1 MNGTKRTAPPSVTH
15 NNPNISLSQGAQQGS
30 PTRTDPPQ
38 RKRPEAPLPLH
49 TVMTQADFLAS
60 YRAPLIAAVAES
72 APPIYQGPV
81 SLPSARLGLLLRKPL
96 GAQRLAILAAACGL
110 RGQRPTKDVHTGTII
125 DPGWRRSAGLGLI
138 FEMGTGK
145 TYCALAAL
153 AMADDE
159 VMRRPSPP
167 DRRPEKAQFFPVVVL
182 CPPIIQEKWARE
194 AAITLPSARSVILR
208 PITTREEAAAF
219 RSFDPSFHGK
229 KLSAIGVCDRIAR
242 RIQLELAQWRVA
254 RDKAL
259 SQGKRPPM
267 KPCHTIVISQSTAK
281 FGVPWTPIYVLR
293 VLRETCDDIDPA
305 TGQEVTKVRG
315 QRDPETSALITV
327 PCCPHC
333 YTPVAEDERRANAR
347 ERRAKK
353 AKKANKTRNE
363 EVSGEPSS
371 SGGHAE
377 ADVIEGDDELE
388 SIGGLG
394 EDLPY
399 LTEAD
404 LLGIGRTRSK
414 HTCTV
419 CGSALW
425 QNIPEG
431 ARWQATSP
439 PLEGDVRH
447 VSLLPIPDCSHRI
460 PGLVSTANRRY
471 PIADYLRRRHRGL
484 FRTLIADE
492 AHQYQGAG
500 TAQGFAA
507 ASLVDACGP
516 QGSAIALTGTLFG
529 GYSSTLFW
537 MLWRLMPSI
546 RVHFGYDEVAR
557 WVGRYGLRQ
566 KTIKVEE
573 PGGGYGRATGWRSK
587 RKDATPRYRELPG
600 ISPLVLNLL
609 LPHCLFMDL
618 ADVAPN
624 LPSYREEVV
633 TSPLGP
639 DLEQEY
645 QRFQREATDRLK
657 AQLQLGDNSG
667 TSSWFHSLLIWPNL
681 PCQEVIARAKRTGV
695 ELGHAHALSASTIY
709 PKEHALLDLV
719 RRERAEGRRCLIYV
733 EHTGEHDLLPR
744 LTQLL
749 QDDDVAWRAEDP
761 DDHPGM
767 PLRVVTMRSE
777 SVSSSQREAWLAR
790 QVEAGCDVLLCHSGL
805 VEVGLDLLAFPT
817 ILVYEIIFST
827 TRWRQAIRR
836 SWRPGQ
842 TQEVRVIQ
850 LTYEQTMEAR
860 GLTLIA
866 TKAISSLMVEGKMP
880 SAALN
885 EHAQNSATTNLIMEL
900 YEQVVAE
907 VEDVKHGDHCEL
919 QSDSAVAEALRATFL
934 ALNRVEQEAEQ
945 YIGEADPSG
954 EEETEDEALLDSA
967 QVVQSAHAPLVQEAI
982 ADNNAGWADVP
993 AQIRASAPL
1002 TGQHLTMADLWSV
1015 PSNAANAAPDNITRA
1030 GTTGKAASA
1039 LSANP
1044 AVSGQRSVSWEEM
1057 RTRLQQET
1065 AARRAKRRHS
1075 SSKPAMPAA
1084 ESSDLWAMS
1093 PALSSSASSPKP
1105 SEPLMEPPSPL
1116 QTASDVPGR
1125 EPSRTSLSPET
1136 ASTDASRIPHAQQPT
1151 EESPVEESVEGHAS
1165 TDAGNAPD
1173 ASDSPTQG
1181 DVGQLS
1187 LFG

>member
-1 MNGTKRTAPPSVTH
+1 MTGTSRIAPPSVTQH
-15 NNPNISLSQGAQQGS
+15 SPDVSTAQSQGAQPVS
-30 PTRTDPPQ
+30 SARSDPPQ
-38 RKRPEAPLPLH
+38 RKRPEAPLPPH
-49 TVMTQADFLAS
+49 TVMTQVDFLAS

-72 APPIYQGPV
+72 APPVYRGPA

-110 RGQRPTKDVHTGTII
+110 RGQRPAKDKDARAGAIT

-159 VMRRPSPP
+159 VTRHPSPP
-167 DRRPEKAQFFPVVVL
+167 DQHPEKARFFPAVIL
-182 CPPIIQEKWARE
+182 CPPIMQEKWARE
-194 AAITLPSARSVILR
+194 AAITLPTARPVILR

-219 RSFDPSFHGK
+219 RRFDPSFSGK

-242 RIQLELAQWRVA
+242 RIQLELAQWRVT

-259 SQGKRPPM
+259 AQGKRPPI
-267 KPCHTIVISQSTAK
+267 KPCHTVVISQSTAK
-281 FGVPWTPIYVLR
+281 FGVPWTPVYVLR
-293 VLRETCDDIDPA
+293 VLRETYEEIDSA
-305 TGQEVTKVRG
+305 TGREVTKVHG
-315 QRDPETSALITV
+315 QRDPETGNLITV

-333 YTPVAEDERRANAR
+333 YTPIAEDERHANTR

-353 AKKANKTRNE
+353 AKKARREEATRE
-363 EVSGEPSS
+363 STASGSQVE
-371 SGGHAE
+371 
-377 ADVIEGDDELE
+377 VIEGDDELE
-388 SIGGLG
+388 GLG
-394 EDLPY
+394 DLDEDLPY
-399 LTEAD
+399 LSEAD

-431 ARWQATSP
+431 ARWQATPP
-439 PLEGDVRH
+439 PLDGDVRP
-447 VSLLPIPDCSHRI
+447 VSPLPIPDRRRRI

-471 PIADYLRRRHRGL
+471 PIADYLRKRYRGL
-484 FRTLIADE
+484 FHTLIADE

-500 TAQGFAA
+500 TAQGYAA

-516 QGSAIALTGTLFG
+516 QGTAIALTGTLFG

-537 MLWRLMPSI
+537 MLWRLMPSV
-546 RVHFGYDEVAR
+546 RAHFGYDEVAR

-573 PGGGYGRATGWRSK
+573 PGGGSGRSTGWRSK

-600 ISPLVLNLL
+600 ISPLILNLL

-624 LPSYREEVV
+624 LPAYREEVV
-633 TSPLGP
+633 TIPLGSE
-639 DLEQEY
+639 LAQEY
-645 QRFQREATDRLK
+645 QRFQHEATDRLK

-681 PCQEVIARAKRTGV
+681 PCQEIVARAKRTGV
-695 ELGHAHALSASTIY
+695 ELGRAPALPARTIY
-709 PKEHALLDLV
+709 PKERALLDLV
-719 RRERAEGRRCLIYV
+719 RRERAESRRCLIYV

-749 QDDDVAWRAEDP
+749 QDDDAAWRAEDP
-761 DDHPGM
+761 DDHPGT

-777 SVSSSQREAWLAR
+777 SVASSQREAWLAK

-907 VEDVKHGDHCEL
+907 V
-919 QSDSAVAEALRATFL
+919 
-934 ALNRVEQEAEQ
+934 
-945 YIGEADPSG
+945 
-954 EEETEDEALLDSA
+954 
-967 QVVQSAHAPLVQEAI
+967 
-982 ADNNAGWADVP
+982 
-993 AQIRASAPL
+993 
-1002 TGQHLTMADLWSV
+1002 
-1015 PSNAANAAPDNITRA
+1015 
-1030 GTTGKAASA
+1030 GT
-1039 LSANP
+1039 
-1044 AVSGQRSVSWEEM
+1044 W
-1057 RTRLQQET
+1057 RT
-1065 AARRAKRRHS
+1065 
-1075 SSKPAMPAA
+1075 
-1084 ESSDLWAMS
+1084 W
-1093 PALSSSASSPKP
+1093 
-1105 SEPLMEPPSPL
+1105 
-1116 QTASDVPGR
+1116 R
-1125 EPSRTSLSPET
+1125 EPE
-1136 ASTDASRIPHAQQPT
+1136 
-1151 EESPVEESVEGHAS
+1151 
-1165 TDAGNAPD
+1165 
-1173 ASDSPTQG
+1173 
-1181 DVGQLS
+1181 
-1187 LFG
+1187 

>member
-1 MNGTKRTAPPSVTH
+1 MNGTRRISPPSVTSFTQ
-15 NNPNISLSQGAQQGS
+15 NNPAMSQSQSQCAHEVS
-30 PTRTDPPQ
+30 PARTDPPQ
-38 RKRPEAPLPLH
+38 RKRPEAPLPPH

-72 APPIYQGPV
+72 APPVYQGPA
-81 SLPSARLGLLLRKPL
+81 SLPSARLGVLLRKPL
-96 GAQRLAILAAACGL
+96 GAQRMAILAAACGL
-110 RGQRPTKDVHTGTII
+110 RGQRPTKDLHTGTIV
-125 DPGWRRSAGLGLI
+125 DPGWRRSRGLGLI

-159 VMRRPSPP
+159 VTRHPSPP
-167 DRRPEKAQFFPVVVL
+167 DRRPEKTRFFPAVVL
-182 CPPIIQEKWARE
+182 CPPIMQEKWARE
-194 AAITLPSARSVILR
+194 ATMTLPSAPAVILR
-208 PITTREEAAAF
+208 PISTREEATAF
-219 RSFDPSFHGK
+219 RRFDPSFHGK

-242 RIQLELAQWRVA
+242 RIQLELAQWRIA
-254 RDKAL
+254 RDRAL
-259 SQGKRPPM
+259 AQGKRPPM
-267 KPCHTIVISQSTAK
+267 KPCHTVVISQSTAK
-281 FGVPWTPIYVLR
+281 FGVPWTPVYVLR
-293 VLRETCDDIDPA
+293 VLRETYVEVDPE
-305 TGQEVTKVRG
+305 TGQQVIKVRG
-315 QRDPETSALITV
+315 QREPETGALITV

-333 YTPVAEDERRANAR
+333 YTPVAEDERHANAR

-353 AKKANKTRNE
+353 AKKANKTSNE
-363 EVSGEPSS
+363 TVSGELAGLAASDR
-371 SGGHAE
+371 HAE
-377 ADVIEGDDELE
+377 AEVIEGDDDLE
-388 SIGGLG
+388 SMGGLG

-399 LTEAD
+399 LSEAD

-414 HTCTV
+414 HTCTI

-431 ARWQATSP
+431 AHWQATP
-439 PLEGDVRH
+439 PPMEGDMRA
-447 VSLLPIPDCSHRI
+447 VSPLPLPDRRRRI
-460 PGLVSTANRRY
+460 PGLMSTANRRY
-471 PIADYLRRRHRGL
+471 PIADYLRKRYRGL

-500 TAQGFAA
+500 TAQGYAA

-516 QGSAIALTGTLFG
+516 QGTAIALTGTLFS

-546 RVHFGYDEVAR
+546 RAHFGYDEVTR

-573 PGGGYGRATGWRSK
+573 PGGGYGRSTGWRSK

-600 ISPLVLNLL
+600 ISPLILNLL

-624 LPSYREEVV
+624 LPAYREEVV
-633 TSPLGP
+633 TIPLGP

-645 QRFQREATDRLK
+645 QQFQREATDRLK

-667 TSSWFHSLLIWPNL
+667 TSSWFHGLLIWPNL
-681 PCQEVIARAKRTGV
+681 PCQEVVARARRTGV
-695 ELGHAHALSASTIY
+695 ELGRAPALPAHTIY
-709 PKEHALLDLV
+709 PKERALLEVV
-719 RRERAEGRRCLIYV
+719 RRERAEGRRCLIYI

-761 DDHPGM
+761 DDHPGT
-767 PLRVVTMRSE
+767 PLRVMTMRGE
-777 SVSSSQREAWLAR
+777 SVASSQREAWLAK

-907 VEDVKHGDHCEL
+907 AEGADHGDPSAF
-919 QSDSAVAEALRATFL
+919 QSESVAAMERQPAERNAVAEALRNTFL

-945 YIGEADPSG
+945 YIGAMDLTAGEGEAEEIEDAEDGAYGECVQVTETIRPLHVPGPHDAATSDDPERVNG
-954 EEETEDEALLDSA
+954 
-967 QVVQSAHAPLVQEAI
+967 
-982 ADNNAGWADVP
+982 P
-993 AQIRASAPL
+993 AQGAL
-1002 TGQHLTMADLWSV
+1002 DLTQTGQQMTMADLWSAT
-1015 PSNAANAAPDNITRA
+1015 PSEANAIIARSTRA
-1030 GTTGKAASA
+1030 KMGEERTAAQSA
-1039 LSANP
+1039 SPVA
-1044 AVSGQRSVSWEEM
+1044 SGQHHVSWDEM
-1057 RTRLQQET
+1057 RVRLQREA
-1065 AARRAKRRHS
+1065 AARRAKRRQGS
-1075 SSKPAMPAA
+1075 STKPGTPAT
-1084 ESSDLWAMS
+1084 ESGSLWAMS
-1093 PALSSSASSPKP
+1093 PTPSSTEGSRKPPEPAITSPALPQAG
-1105 SEPLMEPPSPL
+1105 
-1116 QTASDVPGR
+1116 SDAR
-1125 EPSRTSLSPET
+1125 
-1136 ASTDASRIPHAQQPT
+1136 DAP
-1151 EESPVEESVEGHAS
+1151 
-1165 TDAGNAPD
+1165 AGD
-1173 ASDSPTQG
+1173 

>member
-1 MNGTKRTAPPSVTH
+1 MPDATEMTDMHGTAIPTITQP
-15 NNPNISLSQGAQQGS
+15 NPNGAYTPPTSSSQASS
-30 PTRTDPPQ
+30 PVSSSVSGPQQ
-38 RKRPEAPLPLH
+38 RKRPEAPLPPH

-72 APPIYQGPV
+72 APPIYKGPV

-110 RGQRPTKDVHTGTII
+110 RGQRPIRDTRTGAIV
-125 DPGWRRSAGLGLI
+125 DAGWRRSAGLGLI

-159 VMRRPSPP
+159 VTRHSSPP
-167 DRRPEKAQFFPVVVL
+167 DRHPEKARFFPAVVL
-182 CPPIIQEKWARE
+182 CPPIMQEKWARE
-194 AAITLPSARSVILR
+194 ATMTLPTARAVILR
-208 PITTREEAAAF
+208 PISTRDEAAAF
-219 RSFDPSFHGK
+219 RRFDPSFTGK
-229 KLSAIGVCDRIAR
+229 KLSAIGVCDRIVR
-242 RIQLELAQWRVA
+242 RIQLELAQWRIA

-259 SQGKRPPM
+259 GQGKRPPM
-267 KPCHTIVISQSTAK
+267 KPCHTVVISQSTAK
-281 FGVPWTPIYVLR
+281 FGIPWTPVYVLR
-293 VLRETCDDIDPA
+293 VLRESAEETDPV
-305 TGQEVTKVRG
+305 TGQAVTRVRG
-315 QRDPETSALITV
+315 QRDPETGTLVTV

-333 YTPVAEDERRANAR
+333 YTPVAEDERHASAR
-347 ERRAKK
+347 ERRARKK
-353 AKKANKTRNE
+353 GKNTRNE
-363 EVSGEPSS
+363 AMNDQ
-371 SGGHAE
+371 H
-377 ADVIEGDDELE
+377 ADVVEGDDDLE
-388 SIGGLG
+388 SLGALG

-399 LTEAD
+399 LSEAD

-414 HTCTV
+414 HTCNV
-419 CGSALW
+419 CGNALW

-431 ARWQATSP
+431 GRWQATP
-439 PLEGDVRH
+439 PPMEGDVRH
-447 VSLLPIPDCSHRI
+447 VTPVPIPDRNHRI
-460 PGLVSTANRRY
+460 PGLASTANRRY

-484 FRTLIADE
+484 FRSLIADE

-500 TAQGFAA
+500 TAQGYAA

-516 QGSAIALTGTLFG
+516 QGTAIALTGTLFS

-546 RVHFGYDEVAR
+546 RAHFGYDEVAR

-573 PGGGYGRATGWRSK
+573 PGGNGRSTGWRSK

-600 ISPLVLNLL
+600 ISPLILNLL

-624 LPSYREEVV
+624 LPSYHEEVV
-633 TSPLGP
+633 TIPLGA

-645 QRFQREATDRLK
+645 QRFQRAATDRLK
-657 AQLQLGDNSG
+657 AQLQLGDNSD
-667 TSSWFHSLLIWPNL
+667 TSLWFHGLLIWPNL
-681 PCQEVIARAKRTGV
+681 PCQEVIARARRTGI
-695 ELGHAHALSASTIY
+695 ELGRAPALPASTIY
-709 PKEHALLDLV
+709 PKERALLDLV

-749 QDDDVAWRAEDP
+749 QEDDAAWRAEEP
-761 DDHPGM
+761 DDHPGT
-767 PLRVVTMRSE
+767 PLRVVTMRGE
-777 SVSSSQREAWLAR
+777 SVASSQREVWLAK
-790 QVEAGCDVLLCHSGL
+790 QVEAGCNALLCHSGL

-900 YEQVVAE
+900 YEQVVSE
-907 VEDVKHGDHCEL
+907 VEQRNDEDVATAR
-919 QSDSAVAEALRATFL
+919 QSTQQRTVAEALRTTFL
-934 ALNRVEQEAEQ
+934 ALNHVEQEAEQ
-945 YIGEADPSG
+945 YIDAGAVDLPD
-954 EEETEDEALLDSA
+954 EETLRMRERVCS
-967 QVVQSAHAPLVQEAI
+967 S
-982 ADNNAGWADVP
+982 
-993 AQIRASAPL
+993 RACKTHSQ
-1002 TGQHLTMADLWSV
+1002 QHLHQVHQWPL
-1015 PSNAANAAPDNITRA
+1015 
-1030 GTTGKAASA
+1030 
-1039 LSANP
+1039 L
-1044 AVSGQRSVSWEEM
+1044 
-1057 RTRLQQET
+1057 
-1065 AARRAKRRHS
+1065 AKVENTQH
-1075 SSKPAMPAA
+1075 K
-1084 ESSDLWAMS
+1084 
-1093 PALSSSASSPKP
+1093 
-1105 SEPLMEPPSPL
+1105 
-1116 QTASDVPGR
+1116 
-1125 EPSRTSLSPET
+1125 
-1136 ASTDASRIPHAQQPT
+1136 
-1151 EESPVEESVEGHAS
+1151 SPVGS
-1165 TDAGNAPD
+1165 N
-1173 ASDSPTQG
+1173 
-1181 DVGQLS
+1181 
-1187 LFG
+1187 